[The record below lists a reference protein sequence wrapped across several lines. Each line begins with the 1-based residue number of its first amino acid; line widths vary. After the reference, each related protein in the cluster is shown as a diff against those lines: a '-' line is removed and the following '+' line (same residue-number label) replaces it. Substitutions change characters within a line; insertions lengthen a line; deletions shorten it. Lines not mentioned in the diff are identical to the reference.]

1 MVKKLDGKRIILL
14 GVTLFSMFFGAG
26 NLIFP
31 PYLGYLAGQEAVP
44 AFIGFMLTAV
54 VFPVL
59 GVTAVA
65 RTGGLDHLCEKVH
78 PAFALVFS
86 FAVYL
91 CIGPMLAIPR
101 TTSTSYAMFA
111 FLTDRLGEG
120 NVFGINIQF
129 AVSFIYS
136 LLFFIAAGMVAKH
149 PEKLKD
155 RLGKKLTPILILLIL
170 VLFFAGL
177 MHGELT
183 VNEASGAYADS
194 AFGTGFVEG
203 YNTMDTLAAMVFGIV
218 IAMNIRDFGITDN
231 ASIAKETIRGGVI
244 AGIVLASMYGMLTF
258 LGTRSG
264 SLISGAQNGTEI
276 LTALSGSFFGDL
288 GSVIL
293 AAIYFIACFNVCV
306 GLISSCAKFFS
317 EKLSFMGFD
326 AWRWAITAWSF
337 CISIMGLNVILAIS
351 VPILSVIYPVA
362 MAVIV
367 LNLIPFKAFG
377 NPLLH
382 KAVVVLALIYGIYTV
397 I

>member
-1 MVKKLDGKRIILL
+1 
-14 GVTLFSMFFGAG
+14 
-26 NLIFP
+26 
-31 PYLGYLAGQEAVP
+31 
-44 AFIGFMLTAV
+44 
-54 VFPVL
+54 
-59 GVTAVA
+59 
-65 RTGGLDHLCEKVH
+65 
-78 PAFALVFS
+78 
-86 FAVYL
+86 
-91 CIGPMLAIPR
+91 
-101 TTSTSYAMFA
+101 
-111 FLTDRLGEG
+111 
-120 NVFGINIQF
+120 
-129 AVSFIYS
+129 
-136 LLFFIAAGMVAKH
+136 
-149 PEKLKD
+149 
-155 RLGKKLTPILILLIL
+155 
-170 VLFFAGL
+170 
-177 MHGELT
+177 
-183 VNEASGAYADS
+183 
-194 AFGTGFVEG
+194 
-203 YNTMDTLAAMVFGIV
+203 
-218 IAMNIRDFGITDN
+218 
-231 ASIAKETIRGGVI
+231 
-244 AGIVLASMYGMLTF
+244 MYGMLTF